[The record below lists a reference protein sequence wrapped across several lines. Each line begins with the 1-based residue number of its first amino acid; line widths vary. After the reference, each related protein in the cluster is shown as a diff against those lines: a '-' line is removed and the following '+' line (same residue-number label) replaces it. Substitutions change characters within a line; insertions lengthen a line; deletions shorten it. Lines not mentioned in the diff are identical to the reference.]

1 MPRKYFMIGIV
12 GKAGSG
18 KSTVARILSENYDF
32 AIIDADKIGH
42 SILEEI
48 KELILKQF
56 GHDILSNNGKIDRN
70 ILGNIVFKDSEK
82 LKILNS
88 IIHPE
93 IKKKISQV
101 IEITPEKLLV
111 LDAALLFEMGCD
123 EFCDYITLVEAPE
136 KQIIERLKKSRRWD
150 EDKIL
155 SILKIQEN
163 LYQNK
168 SKIDYIFFNNSDEEK
183 LKKQIEFFINTVF

>member
-136 KQIIERLKKSRRWD
+136 KQIIERLKKSRGWD